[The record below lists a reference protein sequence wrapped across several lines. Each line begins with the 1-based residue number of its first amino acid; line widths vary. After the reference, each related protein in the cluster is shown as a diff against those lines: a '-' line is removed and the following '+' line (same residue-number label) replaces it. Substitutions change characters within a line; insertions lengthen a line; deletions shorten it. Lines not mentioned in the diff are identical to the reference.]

1 MAKYRALQRGFIS
14 AGLSKGL
21 KEAGE
26 VFEFDGEPGKWM
38 EPFGEAKP
46 APEPEP
52 TEPFGEAK
60 LPKSGNRKANQT
72 I

>member
-38 EPFGEAKP
+38 EPFGEAK
-46 APEPEP
+46 
-52 TEPFGEAK
+52 